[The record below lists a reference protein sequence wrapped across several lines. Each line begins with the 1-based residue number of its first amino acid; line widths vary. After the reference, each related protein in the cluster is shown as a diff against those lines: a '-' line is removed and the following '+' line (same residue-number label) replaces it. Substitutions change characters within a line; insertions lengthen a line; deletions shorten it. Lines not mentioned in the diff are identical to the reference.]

1 FDFIYGKCENVFSST
16 ILNDAFFSQL
26 LDSVWGDVPKEHKDR
41 TSKKYLR
48 VALDKLAAS
57 VNLPPYGAVDQVDVV
72 VNEAFKMAN
81 ADDGK
86 EVDEAE
92 FKKLLTEILG
102 AVMLQLDGNAI
113 AVSTN
118 TVLHEPMSTSSTLL
132 SPSPSPPTVSPP
144 SE

>member
-1 FDFIYGKCENVFSST
+1 V
-16 ILNDAFFSQL
+16 DA
-26 LDSVWGDVPKEHKDR
+26 
-41 TSKKYLR
+41 
-48 VALDKLAAS
+48 
-57 VNLPPYGAVDQVDVV
+57 V

-86 EVDEAE
+86 AVDESE
-92 FKKLLTEILG
+92 FRKLLTEILG

-132 SPSPSPPTVSPP
+132 SPSPSSPTVSSP